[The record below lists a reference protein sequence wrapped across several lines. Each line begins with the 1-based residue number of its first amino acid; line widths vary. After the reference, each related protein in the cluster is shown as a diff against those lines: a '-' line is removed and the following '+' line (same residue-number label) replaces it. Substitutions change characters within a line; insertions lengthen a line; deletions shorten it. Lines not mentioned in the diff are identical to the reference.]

1 MQYDIEVYGDINKI
15 LDFINGLKE
24 PTELKESKLKSE
36 LLQVLDMPL
45 DSINNQLLV
54 YFEVEDKHY
63 LLLKITDNIK
73 EQLEQSCKGIF
84 SSGGNILLFIC
95 DDVNYLKYF
104 TVNLLGYKFG
114 SVEGEEF
121 INGLFNA
128 TNTEEIRGNEEI

>member
-73 EQLEQSCKGIF
+73 EQLEQSCK
-84 SSGGNILLFIC
+84 
-95 DDVNYLKYF
+95 
-104 TVNLLGYKFG
+104 
-114 SVEGEEF
+114 
-121 INGLFNA
+121 
-128 TNTEEIRGNEEI
+128 